1 MSDIRVESSEN
12 VHHLLVVLLLVLVL
26 GQSSDIQSLSLRL
39 IGHLVGASEASS
51 GPLLPRL
58 ALELLAIVA
67 RGRPPVA
74 RALEGRPAV
83 SIALLP
89 RLAWTD
95 LDLAATETGPEISQ
109 SSLSGGPLGKVH
121 EAVARVASADGVDRD
136 VDVLNVVEAIL
147 EKKLFNVLRLED
159 VVEIACD
166 RSVLEREAERTGC
179 RAQVDAPALSQGV
192 VPPVSCSVHDDCF

>member
-1 MSDIRVESSEN
+1 MSDVRVESSEN
-12 VHHLLVVLLLVLVL
+12 VHHLLVVLLLVPVL
-26 GQSSDIQSLSLRL
+26 GQSSNVQSLSLRL
-39 IGHLVGASEASS
+39 IGHLLRAVEASS

-58 ALELLAIVA
+58 ALELLLAIVA
-67 RGRPPVA
+67 RGRPPVT

-95 LDLAATETGPEISQ
+95 LDLAAAETRPEIRQ

-121 EAVARVASADGVDRD
+121 KAVARVASADGVDRD

-147 EKKLFNVLRLED
+147 EQKLLNVLRLED
-159 VVEIACD
+159 VVEIACY
-166 RSVLEREAERTGC
+166 RSVSIGDPSDRERVA
-179 RAQVDAPALSQGV
+179 APK
-192 VPPVSCSVHDDCF
+192 